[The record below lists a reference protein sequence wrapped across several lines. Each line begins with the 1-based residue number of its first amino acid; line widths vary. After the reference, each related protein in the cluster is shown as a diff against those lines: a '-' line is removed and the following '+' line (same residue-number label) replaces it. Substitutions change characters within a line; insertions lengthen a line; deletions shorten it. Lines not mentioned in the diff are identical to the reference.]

1 MDKRFIEVSFPV
13 KEVSE
18 ESAKEKNIRHGHIS
32 TLHIWWAR
40 RPLASSRATNYAA
53 LIPAAK
59 DEIDWVKKRNFIIE
73 LSKWENS
80 LNQNIIEEATKE
92 IIDFNDGTPP
102 KVLDPFSGGGAI
114 PLEALRLGCESYAND
129 YNPLAVL
136 IEKCTLEY
144 PQKYGNVLN
153 KKWSE
158 STNPLVED
166 ITKWGN
172 WVFKE
177 TQRELSDFY
186 PKRDSLI
193 PSNYIWAR
201 TVPCQNPSCQAEIPL
216 MRQFWLA
223 KKKNKKIALKP
234 VEKNGKIVFEIFGQN
249 NKIPDDFD
257 PSKGTVKRAVVQCPL
272 CNSTIDANT
281 TRKLF
286 QEEKSGQKIVAIAF
300 NNDKKRG
307 KTYKL
312 PTKTD
317 IEFFQKSENYLE
329 KKRKILFNEW
339 GLDPVPNELIKRV
352 PVSFGVINVWVYGIK
367 TWGELFNSRQK
378 LAIISFIQNIK
389 LAYKLMLDEGVE
401 QSYAKVITT
410 YLTLML
416 GKLQDWNSVLST
428 WRGDQERNEH
438 VFNRQALPMVWDY
451 GERNPFVGSLMSPKG
466 IDKVIENCTKTSHKF
481 ANITNSSATSLNY
494 LENYFDAIF
503 TDPPYYD
510 NVPYSYLSDFFYVW
524 IKRTIGDLY
533 PELFVSPLSPKK
545 EEAVAYSGENGDSN
559 EGKIRFENM
568 ISKSFQEVYR
578 TLKPGGI
585 FTVVYA
591 YKTTKGWETFI
602 NSILDSGLTVTASW
616 PISTEMAGRLRAQ
629 RSAALSSSIYIV
641 ARKYEKEELS
651 WFKDV
656 KDEIINY
663 VPQKLDKLWEEGI
676 SGADFFIAAIGS
688 AIEIFGKY
696 KKVLD
701 NEGNEIRADKLLSF
715 VRNVVTNY
723 TVRQIFHNG
732 IADELSPLTKFYLIW
747 RWNYQEARVPYDDAR
762 KLAQSAGI
770 DLPNEWNKGFIQK
783 KGEFIIV
790 QGPDNRDKDKLK
802 ESKELIDVL
811 HNVCILWKEGKKDEM
826 KQVLKKSGFGGGEAI
841 YKVAQAISET
851 LPNSSSEK
859 LSIQGFLAGRDRFL
873 QDMRTDESNL
883 DKQLKLARG

>member
-339 GLDPVPNELIKRV
+339 GLDPVPNEPIKRV

-494 LENYFDAIF
+494 PENYFDAIF

-629 RSAALSSSIYIV
+629 RSAALTSSIYIV

-723 TVRQIFHNG
+723 TIRQILHNG
-732 IADELSPLTKFYLIW
+732 IADELSPLTKFYLMW

-883 DKQLKLARG
+883 DKQLGE

>member
-1 MDKRFIEVSFPV
+1 MEKRFIEESFPV

-53 LIPAAK
+53 LIPEAK

-80 LNQNIIEEATKE
+80 LNQNIIEQAKKE
-92 IIDFNDGTPP
+92 IIEFNDGIPP

-144 PQKYGNVLN
+144 PQKYGNAPN

-158 STNPLVED
+158 SKNPLVED
-166 ITKWGN
+166 IIKWGN
-172 WVFKE
+172 WVFDE
-177 TQRELSDFY
+177 TQQELSGFY
-186 PKRDSLI
+186 PKKKYLT
-193 PSNYIWAR
+193 PSTYIWAR
-201 TVPCQNPSCQAEIPL
+201 TVPCQNPSCQVEIPL

-234 VEKNGKIVFEIFGQN
+234 IDDNGKIGFEIVGQN

-272 CNSTIDANT
+272 CNSTIEANT

-286 QEEKSGQKIVAIAF
+286 QEGKSGQKIVAIAF

-307 KTYKL
+307 KIYKL
-312 PTKTD
+312 PDKDD
-317 IEFFQKSENYLE
+317 IEFYLKSQNYLE
-329 KKRKILFNEW
+329 KKRKILFDEW
-339 GLDPVPNELIKRV
+339 GFDPIPNEPIKRV
-352 PVSFGVINVWVYGIK
+352 PVSFGVINVWVYGIT

-378 LAIISFIQNIK
+378 LAIITFIQNIK
-389 LAYKLMLDEGVE
+389 LAYKQMLEEGIE
-401 QSYAKVITT
+401 KSYAKIVTT

-451 GERNPFVGSLMSPKG
+451 GERNPFVGTLMSPKG
-466 IDKVIENCTKTSHKF
+466 IDKVIENCTKTSLNF
-481 ANITNSSATSLNY
+481 AKVTNSSATSLNY
-494 LENYFDAIF
+494 PDNFFDAIF

-559 EGKIRFENM
+559 VGKVRFENM

-578 TLKPGGI
+578 ILKPGGI

-591 YKTTKGWETFI
+591 YKTTEGWETVI

-629 RSAALSSSIYIV
+629 RSAALASSIYIV

-656 KDEIINY
+656 KEEIKNY

-715 VRNVVTNY
+715 VRDVVSDY
-723 TVRQIFHNG
+723 TVRQILHNG
-732 IADELSPLTKFYLIW
+732 IADELSPLTKFYLMW
-747 RWNYQEARVPYDDAR
+747 RWNYLEARVPYDDAR

-770 DLPNEWNKGFIQK
+770 DLFNEWNKGFIHK

-790 QGPDNRDKDKLK
+790 EGPDKRDKHKLK
-802 ESKELIDVL
+802 DSNELIDVL
-811 HNVCILWKEGKKDEM
+811 HNLCILWKEGKNDKM
-826 KQVLKKSGFGGGEAI
+826 KQVLKQSGYGEGEAI

-851 LPNSSSEK
+851 LPNNSSEK

-873 QDMRTDESNL
+873 QDMREDES
-883 DKQLKLARG
+883 QTKLV